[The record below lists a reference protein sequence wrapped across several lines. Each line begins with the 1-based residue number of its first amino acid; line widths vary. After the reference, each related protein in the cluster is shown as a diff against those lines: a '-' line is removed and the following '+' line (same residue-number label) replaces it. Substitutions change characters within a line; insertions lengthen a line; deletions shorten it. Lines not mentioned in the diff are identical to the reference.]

1 MSFSPGIITR
11 PAQTGQPVPSK
22 VRDWT
27 ETRHVC
33 PFSQRHQTLRLVPKV
48 TSRGV
53 SEPLGAGCPAPAQ
66 NGQPRGPDG
75 NPGTTKP
82 VFADRTAAAAYAG
95 ADLRLPFM
103 ALRTLPPDLFF
114 TPRQNLF
121 RRQGQIPGGV
131 PFFDQILILA
141 GQIRFPRPGEPP
153 RAVGAVRVVGGTG
166 IDCRLPDMSLGAY
179 PPDLPRTAIGDLLWR
194 QRPILG
200 RVPLSQQSRLTS
212 LHAVVV

>member
-1 MSFSPGIITR
+1 MSASRWLRSPTPQPNRENGWPDRLPLGPQSGFCRPDSRSRLRGSGSPPAIHGPAHTSTR
-11 PAQTGQPVPSK
+11 P
-22 VRDWT
+22 
-27 ETRHVC
+27 
-33 PFSQRHQTLRLVPKV
+33 
-48 TSRGV
+48 
-53 SEPLGAGCPAPAQ
+53 
-66 NGQPRGPDG
+66 
-75 NPGTTKP
+75 
-82 VFADRTAAAAYAG
+82 
-95 ADLRLPFM
+95 
-103 ALRTLPPDLFF
+103 FF

>member
-1 MSFSPGIITR
+1 MSFFTAPPNLAFGPKGDVPGCQRAVGCGVPLRSQIGKT
-11 PAQTGQPVPSK
+11 AGQIVYPWDHK
-22 VRDWT
+22 
-27 ETRHVC
+27 
-33 PFSQRHQTLRLVPKV
+33 
-48 TSRGV
+48 
-53 SEPLGAGCPAPAQ
+53 A
-66 NGQPRGPDG
+66 
-75 NPGTTKP
+75 

>member
-53 SEPLGAGCPAPAQ
+53 SEPLAGQIVYPWDHKA
-66 NGQPRGPDG
+66 
-75 NPGTTKP
+75 